1 MPQISV
7 ILPMFDEEDLV
18 ARVVA
23 AVEGELLP
31 LGRTFEIICV
41 NDGST
46 DKTGDR
52 LDTLAAQNPRVVAV
66 HFSRN
71 FGKEA
76 AMSAGLGAATGEAV
90 LVMDADLQHPPDL
103 IPRMLA
109 RWDEGYDVVDA
120 VKADRGEEPLLYKLA
135 SKSFYALMGQT
146 VGRHLRGSSDYKLLD
161 RQVVDAVLACPER
174 NRFFRGLVA
183 WVGFRVAREPF
194 TVQPRA
200 AGRTHWSPSG
210 LVAYALRSLL
220 AFTAAPLRAVAWA
233 GLAVLALDLA
243 LGAQTLWNW
252 WRGVAVSGFTT
263 VILTQGVLGGAM
275 LLAVGTIAMY
285 VAQIYEEQKA
295 RPIYV
300 VRKPRP
306 ARSVPDAP
314 DGP

>member
-18 ARVVA
+18 DRVVA
-23 AVEGELLP
+23 AVEAELAP
-31 LGRTFEIICV
+31 LGRSFEIVCV
-41 NDGST
+41 NDGSG
-46 DKTGDR
+46 DQTGPR
-52 LDTLAAQNPRVVAV
+52 LDALAARDPRVVPV

-76 AMSAGLGAATGEAV
+76 ALSAGLATAGGDAI

-109 RWDEGYDVVDA
+109 RWDEGFDVVDA
-120 VKADRGEEPLLYKLA
+120 VKSDRGQEGLAYKLA
-135 SKSFYALMGQT
+135 SQAFYALMGRS

-161 RQVVDAVLACPER
+161 RQVVDAVNACPER

-194 TVQPRA
+194 VVQPRA
-200 AGRTHWSPSG
+200 AGKTHWSPSG
-210 LVAYALRSLL
+210 LAAYALRNLL
-220 AFTAAPLRAVAWA
+220 AFSAAPLRAVAWA
-233 GLAVLALDLA
+233 GLLVLALDLTLA
-243 LGAQTLWNW
+243 AQTLWNW

-263 VILTQGVLGGAM
+263 VILTEGILGGAL
-275 LLAVGTIAMY
+275 LLAIGTIALY

-295 RPIYV
+295 RPIYI
-300 VRKPRP
+300 VRRERTSPATPR
-306 ARSVPDAP
+306 
-314 DGP
+314 